1 MSRVVSAGGVAAFRE
16 GRGGA
21 KWLGNSLRVGVAVE
35 EVAEADAAHLTWAA
49 RGDILLTW
57 LGSSRSSRLDR
68 CTVACTKR
76 KRWKRPLDA
85 ICGKGTAL
93 WAQDWPHDSAKRF
106 DGAWSLK
113 GRQERNRWQWSRGV
127 DVCILWVF
135 KDRAWAVM
143 EGIQA
148 MHGSVHCFLYKSRVG
163 LGGGCKVEVTSR
175 SRVGAAMLGWGP

>member
-1 MSRVVSAGGVAAFRE
+1 MQSVVKVRLCGLKTGLTTVRRDLTE
-16 GRGGA
+16 
-21 KWLGNSLRVGVAVE
+21 LGLLRVG
-35 EVAEADAAHLTWAA
+35 
-49 RGDILLTW
+49 R
-57 LGSSRSSRLDR
+57 
-68 CTVACTKR
+68 
-76 KRWKRPLDA
+76 
-85 ICGKGTAL
+85 
-93 WAQDWPHDSAKRF
+93 
-106 DGAWSLK
+106 
-113 GRQERNRWQWSRGV
+113 ERNRWQWSRGV